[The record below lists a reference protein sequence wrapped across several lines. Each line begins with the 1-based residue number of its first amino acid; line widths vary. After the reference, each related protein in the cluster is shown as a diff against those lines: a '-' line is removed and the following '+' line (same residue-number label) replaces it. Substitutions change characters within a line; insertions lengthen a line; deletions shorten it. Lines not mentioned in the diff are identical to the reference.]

1 MHDNPAAD
9 WQSLAEHYRSMYDEE
24 LDNLAD
30 DFGNLTE
37 TAQQVLRNELSNRG
51 LPGPGDKPAAAATP
65 ESFAGQRWASGVDPD
80 AAGDRSGDAGQGEE
94 DDRTEDDRTEDDRP
108 KEFTWKTLLCECET
122 ADQAYQIR
130 EMLKRAGIESWVERP
145 GSRSSVFTPR
155 VVVAADQLDEAIE
168 IARRPIPQ
176 EIIDETKME
185 VPEYE
190 PPRCPSCGAEDPTLE
205 SAEPTNSWLC
215 EACGKQW
222 TEPAIDALG
231 EPEKAGR

>member
-37 TAQQVLRNELSNRG
+37 TAQQVLRSELSNRG
-51 LPGPGDKPAAAATP
+51 LPAPGETRIVATRP
-65 ESFAGQRWASGVDPD
+65 ESSAAQSRIGTVDPYSD
-80 AAGDRSGDAGQGEE
+80 AYQPGSADGNE
-94 DDRTEDDRTEDDRP
+94 DDDRAKDART

-122 ADQAYQIR
+122 TEQALGIC
-130 EMLKRAGIESWVERP
+130 EMLKRAGIESWYEMPDGRMGVW
-145 GSRSSVFTPR
+145 GPR
-155 VVVAADQLDEAIE
+155 VTVAADRLEQAQE
-168 IARRPIPQ
+168 IAAKPIPQ
-176 EIIDETKME
+176 DILDDLRVE